1 MQIFLPGGLNLTLEI
16 KTCWPVKT
24 SHPLQKHCRLSEK
37 LNHFPWPMAQP
48 SITTLLAALKDDDA
62 TNRALATDTLWQI
75 WFNQKGEAGY
85 QLLQRS
91 QDLLNEGQLTEA
103 EALLSRT
110 IEDFPDFS
118 EAWNRR
124 ASAVFPTK
132 PLRRGHSRLQAGTRP
147 GALPLWCPSWA
158 RAMLCL
164 PGTIRRSHYHLPP
177 CP

>member
-1 MQIFLPGGLNLTLEI
+1 
-16 KTCWPVKT
+16 
-24 SHPLQKHCRLSEK
+24 
-37 LNHFPWPMAQP
+37 MAQP

-124 ASAVFPTK
+124 AVLYFLQNRYEEAIADC
-132 PLRRGHSRLQAGTRP
+132 RRVLDLVPYHF
-147 GALPLWCPSWA
+147 GALHGLGLCYASQGQYAEAITTFRRALEVQPYATINHRLILECTA
-158 RAMLCL
+158 RM
-164 PGTIRRSHYHLPP
+164 S
-177 CP
+177 

>member
-1 MQIFLPGGLNLTLEI
+1 
-16 KTCWPVKT
+16 
-24 SHPLQKHCRLSEK
+24 
-37 LNHFPWPMAQP
+37 MAQP

-124 ASAVFPTK
+124 AVLYFLQNRYEEAIADC
-132 PLRRGHSRLQAGTRP
+132 RRVLDLVPYHF
-147 GALPLWCPSWA
+147 GALHGLGLCYASQGQYAEAITTFRRALEVQPYATINQRLILECTA
-158 RAMLCL
+158 RM
-164 PGTIRRSHYHLPP
+164 S
-177 CP
+177 